1 MEEILKGKE
10 ESIKINNVNIF
21 AAQRVIGGKN
31 GFKIFFLRNENEKNF
46 LIDIRNIILDIIKKK
61 KTDYFNINVSDD
73 EVITFN
79 ANEIETWKDIEKEI
93 KNSTPKLVKWN
104 GTVNVLIYEV
114 FTNIGKYYLFTQYM
128 YNALLKKHKYSLFGI
143 KDEPHIV
150 NNEEKPHI
158 VLDLNIHTLIKDDKL
173 LAIHLTKTEEIFNFN
188 NYYDTELKKEFTNL
202 KKILNINETSIKSKK
217 DKQCLL
223 YGIKNGHIDKY
234 INMSLKEKKIIIK
247 EFEEAYKEKEKKD
260 INLKMEKHIIC
271 VEGLNAKD
279 KSYVFKL
286 ISNKAGKKILGK
298 TLATTI
304 E

>member
-31 GFKIFFLRNENEKNF
+31 GFKIFFLRNENEKKF

-158 VLDLNIHTLIKDDKL
+158 VVL
-173 LAIHLTKTEEIFNFN
+173 
-188 NYYDTELKKEFTNL
+188 
-202 KKILNINETSIKSKK
+202 S
-217 DKQCLL
+217 Q
-223 YGIKNGHIDKY
+223 
-234 INMSLKEKKIIIK
+234 
-247 EFEEAYKEKEKKD
+247 
-260 INLKMEKHIIC
+260 
-271 VEGLNAKD
+271 
-279 KSYVFKL
+279 VFKHNF
-286 ISNKAGKKILGK
+286 INY
-298 TLATTI
+298 ATCF
-304 E
+304 